1 MPEDPDF
8 FNYAHSSAA
17 ERGFNLPMYSNK
29 DADALMEAGRKA
41 TSLAERERVYKR
53 LQELLAEDLPYLQLW
68 WPNEIRAWHTRLKG
82 VPPIHLRAAFQ
93 WVNEWRL
100 E

>member
-17 ERGFNLPMYSNK
+17 DRGFNLPMYANK
-29 DADALMEAGRKA
+29 DADALMEAGRTA
-41 TSLAERERVYKR
+41 TTIAERERIYR
-53 LQELLAEDLPYLQLW
+53 RFQELAADDLPYLYLW
-68 WPNEIRAWHTRLKG
+68 WPNEIRAWNKRLKG

-93 WVNEWRL
+93 WTHEWKL

>member
-1 MPEDPDF
+1 MY
-8 FNYAHSSAA
+8 NNKSAD
-17 ERGFNLPMYSNK
+17 E
-29 DADALMEAGRKA
+29 LMEAGRKA
-41 TSLAERERVYKR
+41 STVAERERIYKR
-53 LQELLAEDLPYLQLW
+53 LQEVMADDLPYLQLW
-68 WPNEIRAWHTRLKG
+68 WPNEIRAWNTRLKG